1 MTTTIQEIISGKI
14 TGEVTIS
21 GFIDT
26 IREHKKYIFLVL
38 RQKTELL
45 QVFLEKE
52 KFAFLEL
59 KIESFIE
66 VTGVLEMKEEVKL
79 HGIELIAIEIEII
92 SAPFEELP
100 ISWKGEGYP
109 SLHERLDHRHLSLRE
124 PKILLAFEM
133 MSFFDLK
140 VREFF
145 YSMGFIEIHT
155 PKIIGTSSEG
165 GAELFEMQYFDKKAY
180 LAQSP
185 QIYKQMA
192 IAAGFE
198 KVFEI
203 APAFR
208 ADPSFTSRHVTEIT
222 MLDIEMGPIKSY
234 YEILESEEEMLVFT
248 IQELAKKYG
257 EKVKELYSLDIKVPT
272 LPFPRITFKECV
284 GILKEKY
291 GIIIPEG
298 EDMSGEGEKKLAEY
312 VQEKFGHDFL
322 FITEYPSSV
331 RAFYTMEKEDERG
344 FSTGFDL
351 IYKGLEITSG
361 AQREHRHDI
370 LRAKII
376 EKGMGVDGFHHYLE
390 AFKHGI
396 PPHGGYGFGF
406 ARLFKQ
412 MLEFDTIKE
421 MILMPRD
428 PKRIFP

>member
-14 TGEVTIS
+14 TWEVTIS
-21 GFIDT
+21 WFIDT

-100 ISWKGEGYP
+100 ISWKWEWYP

-145 YSMGFIEIHT
+145 YSMWFIEIHT
-155 PKIIGTSSEG
+155 PKIIGTSSEWW
-165 GAELFEMQYFDKKAY
+165 AELFEMQYFDKKAY

-192 IAAGFE
+192 IAAWFE

-222 MLDIEMGPIKSY
+222 MLDIEMWPIKSY

-248 IQELAKKYG
+248 IQELAKKYW

-291 GIIIPEG
+291 WIIIPEW
-298 EDMSGEGEKKLAEY
+298 EDMSGEWEKKLAEY
-312 VQEKFGHDFL
+312 VQEKFWHDFL

-344 FSTGFDL
+344 FSTWFDL

-376 EKGMGVDGFHHYLE
+376 EKWMWVDGFHHYLE

-396 PPHGGYGFGF
+396 PPHGWYGFWF